1 MIDGNPTEFIDK
13 LSYEDHYVIFQGKKF
28 FLNGCQAKKDEKGN
42 VISVTLEV
50 YDLANN
56 RTIFT
61 VTKKSVFECIKAFE
75 EARIWDNK
83 SFWEAESEIEWID
96 C

>member
-1 MIDGNPTEFIDK
+1 MIDGSPKEFIDK

-28 FLNGCQAKKDEKGN
+28 FLNGCQSKKDENGN
-42 VISVTLEV
+42 IIDVVLEV
-50 YDLANN
+50 YNLTDS

-61 VTKKSVFECIKAFE
+61 VTKKSAFECIQDFENAKIWNKKA
-75 EARIWDNK
+75 
-83 SFWEAESEIEWID
+83 FWEAESEIEWVD

>member
-13 LSYEDHYVIFQGKKF
+13 LSYEDHYVIFQDKKY
-28 FLNGCQAKKDEKGN
+28 FLNGCQSKKDENGDIVN
-42 VISVTLEV
+42 VTLEV
-50 YDLANN
+50 YDLTEN
-56 RTIFT
+56 RTVFT
-61 VTKKSVFECIKAFE
+61 VTKKSSSECINAFE

-83 SFWEAESEIEWID
+83 SFWEAEREIEWID

>member
-1 MIDGNPTEFIDK
+1 MIDGNATEFIDK
-13 LSYEDHYVIFQGKKF
+13 LSYEDHYVVFQGKKF

-50 YDLANN
+50 YDLTDNK
-56 RTIFT
+56 T
-61 VTKKSVFECIKAFE
+61 VFSATKSSAFECIKAFE
-75 EARIWDNK
+75 KANIWDNK
-83 SFWEAESEIEWID
+83 TFWKAESEIECID

>member
-28 FLNGCQAKKDEKGN
+28 FLNGCQSKKDENGN
-42 VISVTLEV
+42 IIDVVLEV
-50 YDLANN
+50 YNLTDS

-61 VTKKSVFECIKAFE
+61 VTKKSAFECIQAFE
-75 EARIWDNK
+75 NAKIWNK
-83 SFWEAESEIEWID
+83 KAFWEAESEIEWID